1 MLPMGARSVA
11 SVDVAPWICVY
22 GKEVKKAADQNMQGF
37 LRSVHERQVV
47 VTLEAIVQAH
57 QASKS
62 VTELEASSV
71 SFRCLAGPEI
81 VYLISEGS
89 ENLIATVSRSMSNF
103 FCLDDYMQY
112 MESLESVDIIEKLT
126 KLLETC
132 DDPVVQTDVAMV
144 LSRLAECGNE
154 VTANEVL
161 MKIPMNKLVDLL
173 DPDIEELHDSLL
185 KTLMIL
191 AKAGKERL

>member
-1 MLPMGARSVA
+1 MMYHVHDMVSLYLENKVHDAINMLLMQDLKLLRLLHKEEAKKVA
-11 SVDVAPWICVY
+11 EQQL
-22 GKEVKKAADQNMQGF
+22 KGF
-37 LRSVHERQVV
+37 LRSGHKRQVV
-47 VTLEAIVQAH
+47 VT
-57 QASKS
+57 
-62 VTELEASSV
+62 LEASSV

-89 ENLIATVSRSMSNF
+89 ENLIAAVARSMSNF

-154 VTANEVL
+154 VTA
-161 MKIPMNKLVDLL
+161 K
-173 DPDIEELHDSLL
+173 
-185 KTLMIL
+185 
-191 AKAGKERL
+191 